1 MNRLYAYLVGS
12 LGVVGYLAQGV
23 PALAI
28 NAPADSAGPN
38 SAVISLDDEAQV
50 TSVSQ
55 LSDVKP
61 TDWAFQALQS
71 LVERYGCIV
80 GYPDKT
86 YRGNRALTRYEFAA
100 GLNACLDKIQEL
112 IAAATVD
119 LVKKGDLAVLQRL
132 QEEFAAEL
140 ATLRGRVD
148 ALETRTATLEKQQF
162 STTTK
167 LSGQALF
174 AVNGGTQANADDPN
188 ITFFYRTR
196 LNLSTSFSGKDTL
209 LTQLQAGNGGS
220 ADAAGFFQQENGAFR
235 NRLVQIGEAQIQQQ
249 FERIF
254 FPLNELGL
262 TLEDLG
268 IGLANLQSVED
279 VRDAYAGIV
288 RTLSLEEGVSPEAA
302 LSIGDTLIKGI
313 ETGRTINRFLQANSA
328 LDYSNNVTSGLSVNR
343 LSYTFP
349 IGKDLQVS
357 FFPQSYLSDF
367 VDRNPYANNSAT
379 NFSTY
384 GLINNQL
391 LLAGD
396 IPGAGAAFSWNPGQ
410 GAFTLR
416 AAYRAEQVA
425 FVNTGSIFGESGDRN
440 GIFNSPNLGV
450 VELEIAPSKTVA
462 FRLQYSRGTQAN
474 SDYSTLG
481 ANVDLSLGKHLG
493 LFGRFGY
500 AFDFPGNIQAI
511 AWSAGIAFPDL
522 FKTGNLA
529 GISVGQPLS
538 LQDNVLGF
546 FNATQTNYEAF
557 YRFQLN
563 DNISIS
569 PVFQAITNPG
579 NIKGD
584 TIFTGTLRTVFS
596 F

>member
-1 MNRLYAYLVGS
+1 MRRIYLS
-12 LGVVGYLAQGV
+12 LFSPLAVLGCLMF
-23 PALAI
+23 PAIAHADITPITPDESLAI
-28 NAPADSAGPN
+28 ES
-38 SAVISLDDEAQV
+38 QV

-55 LSDVKP
+55 LSDVQP

-86 YRGNRALTRYEFAA
+86 YRGDRALTRYEFAA

-112 IAAATVD
+112 ITAATAD
-119 LVKKGDLAVLQRL
+119 LVKKEDLETVKKL

-174 AVNGGTQANADDPN
+174 AINGGTQANADDPN
-188 ITFFYRTR
+188 ITFFYRAR
-196 LNLSTSFSGKDTL
+196 LNLATSFSGKDTL
-209 LTQLQAGNGGS
+209 LTQLQAGNGNS
-220 ADAAGFFQQENGAFR
+220 SDAAGFLQQENGIFR

-268 IGLANLQSVED
+268 IGLANLQTVED

-288 RTLSLEEGVSPEAA
+288 RTLSLEEGASPETA
-302 LSIGDTLIKGI
+302 LSFGNTLLQGI
-313 ETGRTINRFLQANSA
+313 ETGRIINRFLQANSA

-349 IGKDLQVS
+349 VGKDLQLS
-357 FFPQSYLSDF
+357 FFPQAYLSDF
-367 VDRNPYANNSAT
+367 VDRNSYANNSAT

-396 IPGAGAAFSWNPGQ
+396 IPGAGAAFAWNPGQ
-410 GAFTLR
+410 GAFTFR

-425 FVNTGSIFGESGDRN
+425 FVNTGSIFGDSGDRN

-462 FRLQYSRGTQAN
+462 LRLQYSRGTQAG
-474 SDYSTLG
+474 SDYSALG
-481 ANVDLSLGKHLG
+481 ANFDLALGKHLG

-500 AFDFPGNIQAI
+500 AFDFPGGIQAI
-511 AWSAGIAFPDL
+511 AWSAGLAFPDL
-522 FKTGNLA
+522 LGKGNLA
-529 GISVGQPLS
+529 GISVGQPLR
-538 LQDNVLGF
+538 LQDDVLGL
-546 FNATQTNYEAF
+546 FNGTQTNYEVF
-557 YRFQLN
+557 YRIQVS
-563 DNISIS
+563 DNIAIS
-569 PVFQAITNPG
+569 PIFQVITNPG
-579 NIKGD
+579 NAKTD
-584 TIFTGTLRTVFS
+584 TVFTATLRTLFS